1 MGDDADKPWPRPS
14 GAQRAGGG
22 DGAPRGGGGGLG
34 HLPDGNLIRVASRE
48 GSICPEPKRPGEG
61 RDRAP
66 RIQIAT
72 WLALEYVPPRGP
84 TICLLQKTSPTRAA
98 TSAPKL

>member
-1 MGDDADKPWPRPS
+1 MPRRSVQFFDPT
-14 GAQRAGGG
+14 
-22 DGAPRGGGGGLG
+22 
-34 HLPDGNLIRVASRE
+34 
-48 GSICPEPKRPGEG
+48 GSICPEPERPGEG

-98 TSAPKL
+98 TSAPKLPTSSRFISLSNQGTFHSRLVATYLFR